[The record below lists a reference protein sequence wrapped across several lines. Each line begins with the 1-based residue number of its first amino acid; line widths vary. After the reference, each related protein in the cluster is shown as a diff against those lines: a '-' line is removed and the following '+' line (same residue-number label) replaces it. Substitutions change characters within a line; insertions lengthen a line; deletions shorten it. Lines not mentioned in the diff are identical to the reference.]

1 MRNWCRT
8 RVCSPH
14 QAGQARPTFLPHRWG
29 RLLPIVLQDALTE
42 REGNVGP
49 GDRKFQFPGTKVC
62 QTHACPPDRKAGP
75 WSHSVLPSC
84 WTTPNQCFPLS
95 GPLRRLHTGGGFVC
109 VLAWAGNSRGIEE
122 NNAKIWAS
130 LSPAIPF
137 SVPLHSKYCIQDTAT
152 EMPCTLCGWFHTFT
166 LSDKCHVHNLSSI
179 YTHHCLH

>member
-1 MRNWCRT
+1 M
-8 RVCSPH
+8 PH
-14 QAGQARPTFLPHRWG
+14 QAGQARSTFLPHRWG

-42 REGNVGP
+42 RKGNVGP
-49 GDRKFQFPGTKVC
+49 GDRKVQLPGTKLC

-95 GPLRRLHTGGGFVC
+95 GPLRRRHTGGFVC
-109 VLAWAGNSRGIEE
+109 VLAWEGNSRGIEE
-122 NNAKIWAS
+122 NNAQDLGLPGPSYTIQCTIT
-130 LSPAIPF
+130 LQ
-137 SVPLHSKYCIQDTAT
+137 VLHMAT
-152 EMPCTLCGWFHTFT
+152 EIPCMLCGWPHTFT